1 MIDFLKYRYICYA
14 ISLGVL
20 VVGGIAFFTKGF
32 RYYVDFAGGS
42 EIRISFQTPL
52 PISDLRK
59 SLAKAGYQDAV
70 IQSIGNSGAQG
81 TNYSFIIQV
90 QGSEENL
97 GEVIFKEVKT
107 LYPKNFPTLDSID
120 WVGPEVGR
128 DIKFNAILS
137 VLLSLLLILL
147 YVTIRSKYRFAAGAV
162 AAIAHDML
170 VVITAF
176 LVLGEQISVHVLAAI
191 LTVIGYSLND
201 SIVIFSR
208 IRENM
213 KKLKEQTEENIVN
226 ISLNQTLRRTLLT
239 SFSTLLAVGSIFV
252 LGGPALRGF
261 SLAMLVGIVVG
272 TYSSIYVASPVML
285 ALKPA
290 SKQSK

>member
-14 ISLGVL
+14 ISFGIL
-20 VVGGIAFFTKGF
+20 VVGGVAYFTKGF
-32 RYYVDFAGGS
+32 QYYVDFAGGS
-42 EIRISFQTPL
+42 EIRVSFKTPV
-52 PISDLRK
+52 PIGDLRK
-59 SLAKAGYQDAV
+59 KLAEAGYKDAV
-70 IQSIGNSGAQG
+70 IQSIGTNDMRIQIQG
-81 TNYSFIIQV
+81 T
-90 QGSEENL
+90 EENL
-97 GEVIFKEVKT
+97 GEAIFQEIKKFYVGHSPD
-107 LYPKNFPTLDSID
+107 LVSID

-162 AAIAHDML
+162 TAIAHDML
-170 VVITAF
+170 VVLAAF
-176 LVLGEQISVHVLAAI
+176 LLLGEQISVHVMAAI

-213 KKLKEQTEENIVN
+213 KKLKERSEEDIVN

-239 SFSTLLAVGSIFV
+239 SFSTLLAVGSIFL

-285 ALKPA
+285 ALKPGPI
-290 SKQSK
+290 KNE